1 MTSYFISSI
10 YRSASRVVLA
20 LFFMLCA
27 FPALRGSEPTPPPFE
42 YPVVPE
48 DMNLLNERANFYLEN
63 FWNKANFKSLC
74 AEPAALQQAFR
85 DFCIFIPYADSNV
98 VHSSIDKLIKN
109 VEKNPNNLLAVAE
122 VAENNL
128 YGDSAQILCD
138 ECYLHFAKAVALNKK
153 ISAADKAR
161 FEYQA
166 TALEGSMVGMNAPDF
181 RFTQP
186 DGLKSSLADIPR
198 GPYILLFINDPDC
211 DECNMA
217 RIRLSADHNL
227 NTLLEQNHIKVL
239 SIYPGEY
246 SQEWAASTDTYN
258 PLWIVGAAPEIDK
271 LYDLRHTP
279 SIYYLNGKHV
289 ILSKTFD
296 IDSLLEAFRVVRNKI
311 SPIQ

>member
-1 MTSYFISSI
+1 MANTFSSDI
-10 YRSASRVVLA
+10 YRRAAKGLLA
-20 LFFMLCA
+20 LFFLICA
-27 FPALRGSEPTPPPFE
+27 MPALRASEPTPPPFE

-48 DMNLLNERANFYLEN
+48 DMNLLNERANYYLEN
-63 FWNKANFKSLC
+63 FWDKANFKSLM
-74 AEPAALQQAFR
+74 ANPDALKQAFG
-85 DFCIFIPYADSNV
+85 DFIIFIPYADSSV

-109 VEKNPNNLLAVAE
+109 VEKNPANLLALADVAE
-122 VAENNL
+122 AKL
-128 YGDSAQILCD
+128 YSDSAEILCD
-138 ECYLHFAKAVALNKK
+138 ECYLHFAKAVAMNKK
-153 ISAADKAR
+153 ISPADKAR

-186 DGLKSSLADIPR
+186 DGLKSSLDDIPR

-246 SQEWAASTDTYN
+246 SQEWAASTSTYN
-258 PLWIVGAAPEIDK
+258 PLWIVGAAPDIDK